1 MNLGDLEFHILSDGP
16 FFLDGGAMFG
26 VIPRTMWEKKAAP
39 DSRNRIRLAMNSV
52 LIRTAGQWV
61 LIETGAGDKL
71 DAKRRDIFGIGDGP
85 ELRLP
90 QQLAARGLRP
100 EDISLVINTHLH
112 FDHCGG
118 NTRFEGGRAVPVFP
132 NARYVVQRGELDW
145 ARNPSE
151 RDRGSYIP
159 ENFEPISEA
168 GKWQLLDGDTEILPG
183 IELIVVPGHNRDMQ
197 CVRLTGGGKT
207 AFLFVDLVPTTA
219 HLPLH
224 WIMSYD
230 LYPLLTL
237 ENKRRWIAQ
246 AARDRWLCLFSHD
259 EKVPAAYVGEV
270 DGKYE
275 FDPVV
280 VE

>member
-26 VIPRTMWEKKAAP
+26 VIPRPMWEKKAAP
-39 DSRNRIRLAMNSV
+39 DARNRIRLAMNSV
-52 LIRTAGQWV
+52 LIRTGRQWV
-61 LIETGAGDKL
+61 LIETGAGEKL
-71 DAKRRDIFGIGDGP
+71 DAKRRDIFGIGAGP

-90 QQLAARGLRP
+90 QRLAARGLGP

-118 NTRFEGGRAVPVFP
+118 NTSFEGGRAVPAFP
-132 NARYVVQRGELDW
+132 NASYVVQRGELDW

-159 ENFEPISEA
+159 ENFEPIAEA

-224 WIMSYD
+224 WIMSFD
-230 LYPLLTL
+230 LYPMLTL
-237 ENKRRWIAQ
+237 ENKRKWIAR
-246 AARDRWLCLFSHD
+246 AARERWLCLFSHD
-259 EKVPAAYVGEV
+259 EKVPAAYVREL

-275 FDPVV
+275 FDPVTV
-280 VE
+280 